1 VQLSLQINEPQIERL
16 NKLEMLTGRTK
27 SFYIT
32 EAINHYLDDWDD
44 VQSAEQTLLNIRSGN
59 EQVVSWE
66 DLKGRN
72 GI

>member
-1 VQLSLQINEPQIERL
+1 MQVSLQINEPQTERL
-16 NKLEMLTGRTK
+16 NKLEQLTGRTK
-27 SFYIT
+27 SFFIS

-44 VQSAEQTLLNIRSGN
+44 VQSAEQILLNIRSGS
-59 EQVVSWE
+59 EPVVSWE